1 MNGSILNLFKEP
13 SAEQLLL
20 LLLPGLISSRSIG
33 ISTRINEVLKCQ
45 EIKFYNASI

>member
-13 SAEQLLL
+13 SAEQLV